1 MQMPKFAFFFLQT
14 SRYVSNKQPCL
25 KTTGLY
31 HDLLLLSSLFHFF
44 YFTFS
49 APISFSLCFPT
60 SITLLFEVFSQNFI
74 KIVEKYLELW
84 GKKSNIGAFLAFK
97 KFEDNS
103 DMHLDF
109 KK

>member
-1 MQMPKFAFFFLQT
+1 MKVKDHHLVQLFLNI
-14 SRYVSNKQPCL
+14 RKI
-25 KTTGLY
+25 
-31 HDLLLLSSLFHFF
+31 SLENQ
-44 YFTFS
+44 YQS
-49 APISFSLCFPT
+49 ISISL
-60 SITLLFEVFSQNFI
+60 
-74 KIVEKYLELW
+74 EKYLELW